1 MIKKIILKYRNNKD
15 KLIKNNILNMS
26 IDDKIKNGFNYPIYQ
41 NVANG
46 DSMYKDIREYLICRK
61 NRAYISDYPSY
72 ILNSKDIENQKR
84 YFRNSSKNFT
94 LNDNNELMMKY
105 FNKKKKGNRINNFRL
120 FKVPLTS
127 I

>member
-1 MIKKIILKYRNNKD
+1 MIKKIIVKYRNNKD

-41 NVANG
+41 NLANG
-46 DSMYKDIREYLICRK
+46 DSMYKDIREYLISRK

-72 ILNSKDIENQKR
+72 IWNSKDIENQKR